1 MVVSVPG
8 KLAVVAISD
17 GDRDEDTEGDTAEDT
32 AGDESKDT
40 AGDTVEESVFAG
52 RLCRTLTP
60 VGGTACLSLPNP

>member
-8 KLAVVAISD
+8 KLAVVAMSD

-32 AGDESKDT
+32 AGDESEDT

-52 RLCRTLTP
+52 RLC
-60 VGGTACLSLPNP
+60 